1 MKKSKKRYNL
11 VTKVELVLIA
21 IFIILLLA
29 TLLVLIINMTNP
41 ANWILILSVLI
52 LFVVLVIL
60 DRVERDALKTFFLE
74 ECSDG
79 KNMYLYENVEL
90 QEEIKK
96 NIRKEMGRDFAL
108 PIAGVFFEE
117 TQKEYYIYAIYRK
130 RGTAVTP
137 KYMEEG
143 MKEDLYEVIQIPILD
158 LSKLGY
164 YIRFAD

>member
-11 VTKVELVLIA
+11 ITKVEIVLIV

-29 TLLVLIINMTNP
+29 TLLMLIIDITSP
-41 ANWILILSVLI
+41 ANWILILLVLI

-60 DRVERDALKTFFLE
+60 DRIERNTLKNFFLE
-74 ECSDG
+74 ACIEG
-79 KNMYLYENVEL
+79 RNMYLCENVEL

-96 NIRKEMGRDFAL
+96 TIQKEMGGDFSL
-108 PIAGVFFEE
+108 PMTGIFFKRSKEE
-117 TQKEYYIYAIYRK
+117 HYIYAIYRK
-130 RGTAVTP
+130 KGTTITP
-137 KYMEEG
+137 KYIEEG
-143 MKEDLYEVIQIPILD
+143 MKEDLYEVIQISIPD